1 MKFEIRQG
9 LTVLGAALVA
19 GTLAACGGD
28 ATSPTGAIVPDSQI
42 ESDAAAVG
50 AVVVAGDASDYG
62 TTDGS
67 SDYSGTDA
75 VRLVR
80 RSSAAAVTIMTG
92 CVPLSASYQLIFH
105 GGTDTLDVDRTRQ
118 YFAGGACQNAFA
130 SGSTDSVAYT
140 GADSLAVNDTAFVY
154 HGTRSR
160 VFDVSG
166 SGSPLTS
173 ASTHV
178 WNGTSSGAAAF
189 TYTGPVNTRA
199 YAGTGVDTA
208 SAVTFAHPRAGEV
221 YPNSGTI
228 SHWVNWTLNVTG
240 ARTET
245 RSVTR
250 HLVATFNGT
259 NDIPLEV
266 FDAETGALKLTCT
279 LDLSTHRLVP
289 GSCH

>member
-1 MKFEIRQG
+1 MPLHVRQS

-19 GTLAACGGD
+19 GALAACSGD

-42 ESDAAAVG
+42 ESDVAVVG

-67 SDYSGTDA
+67 SDYSGAAA
-75 VRLVR
+75 VRMLR
-80 RSSAAAVTIMTG
+80 RSSAAAVTIMSG
-92 CVPLSASYQLIFH
+92 CVPISASYQLIFH
-105 GGTDTLDVDRTRQ
+105 GGTDTLDVDRMRQ
-118 YFAGGACQNAFA
+118 YFSGGVCQNAFA

-140 GADSLAVNDTAFVY
+140 GTDSLAVNDTAFVY
-154 HGTRSR
+154 HGTRAR

-166 SGSPLTS
+166 SGSPLAS
-173 ASTHV
+173 ATTHV
-178 WNGTSSGAAAF
+178 WNGTSAGAAAF
-189 TYTGPVNTRA
+189 TYTGAANIRA
-199 YAGTGVDTA
+199 YTGTGVDTA
-208 SAVTFAHPRAGEV
+208 TNVTFAHPRAGEV
-221 YPNSGTI
+221 YPDTGTI

-245 RSVTR
+245 KSVTR
-250 HLVATFNGT
+250 HVVATFNGT
-259 NDIPLEV
+259 NDIPLQV

-279 LDLSTHRLVP
+279 LDLSVHRIVP